1 MGEKAT
7 TVEKQINLLKDRGM
21 TITDIEK
28 AKEVLL
34 DIGYYRLGFYW
45 FPYEITYPNKLKR
58 NHCFKKNTDFDNIV
72 KLYYFDFN
80 LRNFLMKYIN
90 RIEINFRTYLTYH
103 VSNKYVDSPTWFVD
117 PSIVKQDYI
126 QSFNINVY
134 NENFKKNPII
144 KTHHTKHIN
153 DKYAPAWKTI
163 EFMTLGAVINLF
175 NAIKDEKTKTEICK
189 HYGINKVVVFNSYIN
204 LVRKIRNQCAHGNVL
219 YDLSLP
225 TSIRKGPVGK
235 MEPKDY
241 HNLNGAIKIIRYML
255 GCVSKNRENDMKNE
269 INSLLKKYAKYKA
282 IHETL
287 KKSTG
292 INNYLN

>member
-80 LRNFLMKYIN
+80 LRNILMKYIN

-134 NENFKKNPII
+134 NENFKKNPI
-144 KTHHTKHIN
+144 
-153 DKYAPAWKTI
+153 P
-163 EFMTLGAVINLF
+163 
-175 NAIKDEKTKTEICK
+175 
-189 HYGINKVVVFNSYIN
+189 
-204 LVRKIRNQCAHGNVL
+204 
-219 YDLSLP
+219 
-225 TSIRKGPVGK
+225 
-235 MEPKDY
+235 
-241 HNLNGAIKIIRYML
+241 
-255 GCVSKNRENDMKNE
+255 
-269 INSLLKKYAKYKA
+269 
-282 IHETL
+282 
-287 KKSTG
+287 
-292 INNYLN
+292 